1 MNNELLTVKVLRPM
15 AQGNEKDKGGRPT
28 LYTPETVD
36 RLLAGLA
43 DGLNKEQSCKAAG
56 IGVSTLSDWLERH
69 PELEPQLA
77 EAREQAR
84 QKALSGIKAAGEG
97 GDWRAW
103 ESFLKHSFPAD
114 YRQGSNIKVEATANA
129 SSGVVLSEQERARL
143 IELRGRLLSEQAA
156 VTTLPADKSEKASL
170 PKPKAGHP
178 VEDVEAARAV
188 EPEPDPAI
196 EERYRLLEATKG
208 QFNTEPPW
216 TVRPTPVDEELG
228 STYEGR

>member
-1 MNNELLTVKVLRPM
+1 MNEVT
-15 AQGNEKDKGGRPT
+15 QKGGRPT

-43 DGLNKEQSCKAAG
+43 DGLNKEQACKAAG
-56 IGVSTLSDWLERH
+56 IGVSTLRDWMERH

-103 ESFLKHSFPAD
+103 ESFLRHSFPAD

-129 SSGVVLSEQERARL
+129 GSGVVFTEADRQKVIEQRL
-143 IELRGRLLSEQAA
+143 RLKAPVESPKLPEPQPQTEAA
-156 VTTLPADKSEKASL
+156 AGLPEAPVEVQTQASL
-170 PKPKAGHP
+170 
-178 VEDVEAARAV
+178 DVEA
-188 EPEPDPAI
+188 
-196 EERYRLLEATKG
+196 RYRQLEATKR
-208 QFNTEPPW
+208 QMMNTDPPW
-216 TVRPTPVDEELG
+216 TVRPTPVDYELG